1 MGEAQEP
8 DPAGAKSAALRSMFC
23 LSQGACWAVGASTK
37 QGSTSPDSTLAAHWN
52 GTRWSIVPTP

>member
-1 MGEAQEP
+1 
-8 DPAGAKSAALRSMFC
+8 MFC